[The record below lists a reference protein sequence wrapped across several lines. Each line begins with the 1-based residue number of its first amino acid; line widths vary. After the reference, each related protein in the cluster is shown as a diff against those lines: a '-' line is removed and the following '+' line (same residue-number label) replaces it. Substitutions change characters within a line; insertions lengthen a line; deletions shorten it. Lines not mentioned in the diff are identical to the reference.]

1 MLERFPSPIEGN
13 LALKGRYLCRR
24 KQRITTRKPPNIMST
39 PPGITVKLPSIMNR
53 AIIRRLHT
61 MHN

>member
-1 MLERFPSPIEGN
+1 
-13 LALKGRYLCRR
+13 
-24 KQRITTRKPPNIMST
+24 MST